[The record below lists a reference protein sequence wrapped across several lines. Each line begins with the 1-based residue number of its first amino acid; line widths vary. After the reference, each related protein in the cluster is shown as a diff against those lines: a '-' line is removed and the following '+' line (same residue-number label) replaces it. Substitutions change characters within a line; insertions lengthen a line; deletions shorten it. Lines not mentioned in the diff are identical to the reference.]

1 MNSLLMTFGPKISQ
15 SLSEDWGVVLKLV
28 ARNPVGKSVDGDGA
42 FQGLQ
47 VPK

>member
-1 MNSLLMTFGPKISQ
+1 MNSPHLALEFHT

-42 FQGLQ
+42 SQGLL